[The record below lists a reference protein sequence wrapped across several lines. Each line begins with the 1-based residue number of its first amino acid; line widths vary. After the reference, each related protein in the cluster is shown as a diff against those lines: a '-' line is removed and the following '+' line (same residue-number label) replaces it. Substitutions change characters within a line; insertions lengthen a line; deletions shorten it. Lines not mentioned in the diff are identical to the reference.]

1 MSPWIIAMIVTAVLL
16 ALMVVLYFVGNKMQ
30 KKQLEQKEMLYA
42 NAQPTSML
50 IIDKKVMPLKDA
62 HLPKSI
68 MDQLTA
74 KGKRYAKAKVPVV
87 KAKVGPQIVSLI
99 CDDAIFDEVPERGE
113 VKAMVSG
120 IYIVGVKQIHGKK
133 KKGAVEEE
141 PKKKKFSLRQK
152 LIKSQA
158 EYQKELSNE
167 IASKKEKEA
176 EKKAKEKQ
184 KKIDERA
191 KKITV

>member
-1 MSPWIIAMIVTAVLL
+1 MSPWLILIIVLTVLL
-16 ALMVVLYFVGNKMQ
+16 AATVILYFVGNKMQ
-30 KKQLEQKEMLYA
+30 KQQLEQKEQLYA
-42 NAQPTSML
+42 TAQPTSML

-62 HLPKSI
+62 HLPKTV

-74 KGKRYAKAKVPVV
+74 KGKRYAKAKVPVI

-120 IYIVGVKQIHGKK
+120 IYVVGVKQIHGKK
-133 KKGAVEEE
+133 KKVAEEE
-141 PKKKKFSLRQK
+141 TGKKKKFSLRQK
-152 LIKSQA
+152 LVKSQA

-176 EKKAKEKQ
+176 AKKAKEKQ